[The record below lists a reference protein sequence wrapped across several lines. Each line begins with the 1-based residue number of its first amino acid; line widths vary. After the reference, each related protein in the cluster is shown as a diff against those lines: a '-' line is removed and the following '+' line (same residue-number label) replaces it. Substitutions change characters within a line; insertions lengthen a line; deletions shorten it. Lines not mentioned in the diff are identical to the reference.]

1 MIEVEEKLPITDSDM
16 IKKKIQEIG
25 FKEARFVEERDTY
38 FDNANGE
45 IRANGEALRVRETKY
60 QSTGEIRAQINFKG
74 KKLDAQTMTRKELE
88 TGVEDGEICRN
99 ILQAIG
105 YSPAAPEVVK
115 ERQMLQKDGMT
126 ACLDHVYGLGDFLEI
141 EILVDSETKREESL
155 CQIEAILN
163 RIGYQ
168 LSDTVRT
175 SYLTVNSSKRG
186 HMLRTN
192 GALSPF

>member
-1 MIEVEEKLPITDSDM
+1 
-16 IKKKIQEIG
+16 
-25 FKEARFVEERDTY
+25 
-38 FDNANGE
+38 
-45 IRANGEALRVRETKY
+45 
-60 QSTGEIRAQINFKG
+60 
-74 KKLDAQTMTRKELE
+74 MTRKELE

-155 CQIEAILN
+155 CQIEVILN

-175 SYLTVNSSKRG
+175 SYLTMIQKRRER
-186 HMLRTN
+186 LKK
-192 GALSPF
+192 

>member
-1 MIEVEEKLPITDSDM
+1 MIEVEVKLPITDPDM

-25 FKEARFVEERDTY
+25 FKEACFVEERDTY
-38 FDNANGE
+38 FDNAHGE
-45 IRANGEALRVRETKY
+45 IRANGEALRVRETKD

-105 YSPAAPEVVK
+105 YSPAAPEMVK

-126 ACLDHVYGLGDFLEI
+126 ACLDHVHGLGDFLEI
-141 EILVDSETKREESL
+141 EILVDSETEREESL

-175 SYLTVNSSKRG
+175 SYLSMIQKR
-186 HMLRTN
+186 RERIKK
-192 GALSPF
+192 

>member
-1 MIEVEEKLPITDSDM
+1 MIEVEVKLPITDPDM
-16 IKKKIQEIG
+16 IRKKILEIG
-25 FKEARFVEERDTY
+25 FKEACFVEERDTY

-45 IRANGEALRVRETKY
+45 IRANGEALRVRETKD

-105 YSPAAPEVVK
+105 YSPGAPEVVK

-155 CQIEAILN
+155 CQIEVILN

-175 SYLTVNSSKRG
+175 SYLSMIQKRRER
-186 HMLRTN
+186 LKK
-192 GALSPF
+192 